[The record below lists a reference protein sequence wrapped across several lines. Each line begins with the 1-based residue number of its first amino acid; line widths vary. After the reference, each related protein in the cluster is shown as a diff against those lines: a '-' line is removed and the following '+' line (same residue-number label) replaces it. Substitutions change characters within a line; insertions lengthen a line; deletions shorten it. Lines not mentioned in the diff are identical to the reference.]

1 MKRYKK
7 YKDSGVQWIG
17 EIPEEWEKNKISRV
31 FRTIGSGGT
40 PDSNN
45 ELYYN
50 GNISWLNT
58 GDLNDDTIKYTNRKI
73 NDLAIKKFSTL
84 KLYPK
89 NSLVIAMYGAT
100 IGKLG
105 ITDIETTTNQACC
118 VLANP
123 IDMSIKYMYYWF
135 LAGREYIINLSQGGG
150 QPNISQQIIK
160 DLYFFKPSI
169 NEQTQIAAYLDHK
182 TSQLETIIS
191 KKEELIETL
200 NASRTKIISETVTK
214 GLDKNV
220 EMKDSGVE
228 WIGEIPR
235 HWEVNRLKFICDI
248 NPQKSEVRLSK
259 SSKVSFIPM
268 ENISLNTL
276 NLDTEKELREVYG
289 GYTYFRDGDII
300 FAKVTPCFENGN
312 MSIVRNLTNGVGFGS
327 TELNV
332 LRVNEKIIDRE
343 FLYYIIQSDKFKNQ
357 AIANMYGVAGLKR
370 ISTKFI
376 EDYHILLPSIN
387 EQKKII
393 EFLNIKI
400 EYIDKIISKTEEQIT
415 LLKKAKQK
423 LITEVV
429 TGKIDVTDL

>member
-1 MKRYKK
+1 MKRYKR
-7 YKDSGVQWIG
+7 YKDSGVEWIG
-17 EIPEEWEKNKISRV
+17 EIPEEWEVKKIKHLSQVKRGASPRPIDDMRYFDENGEYAWVRISDVTNSKVNLNYTEQRLSKLGASKSVKLNQNSIFISICATVGKPIISNIKCCIHDGFVYFPEYKRSNK
-31 FRTIGSGGT
+31 F
-40 PDSNN
+40 
-45 ELYYN
+45 LYYIFESKKPYEGLGKMGTQLN
-50 GNISWLNT
+50 LNTETVGNIFIPFMN
-58 GDLNDDTIKYTNRKI
+58 KKEEE
-73 NDLAIKKFSTL
+73 AIVS
-84 KLYPK
+84 
-89 NSLVIAMYGAT
+89 
-100 IGKLG
+100 
-105 ITDIETTTNQACC
+105 
-118 VLANP
+118 
-123 IDMSIKYMYYWF
+123 
-135 LAGREYIINLSQGGG
+135 
-150 QPNISQQIIK
+150 
-160 DLYFFKPSI
+160 
-169 NEQTQIAAYLDHK
+169 YLDHK
-182 TSQLETIIS
+182 TSQLEALIS
-191 KKEELIETL
+191 KKQELIETL
-200 NASRTKIISETVTK
+200 KASRTKLISETVTK
-214 GLDKNV
+214 GLDKDV

>member
-228 WIGEIPR
+228 WIGEIPKEWKVKKFKHIGESIIGLTYSPDDIKDEGTLVLR
-235 HWEVNRLKFICDI
+235 STNIQNGKIDLASRVNVSKKIPNKLITRENDVLICARNGSKSLIGKCGYIDTLSKGITFGAFTLVFRCKLGKFIYYVLNADI
-248 NPQKSEVRLSK
+248 FKSQLSNVFTTTINQLTVNNFNNMFLIVPSEDEIK
-259 SSKVSFIPM
+259 GIATYLDYKTSQID
-268 ENISLNTL
+268 NLIS
-276 NLDTEKELREVYG
+276 
-289 GYTYFRDGDII
+289 
-300 FAKVTPCFENGN
+300 
-312 MSIVRNLTNGVGFGS
+312 
-327 TELNV
+327 
-332 LRVNEKIIDRE
+332 
-343 FLYYIIQSDKFKNQ
+343 
-357 AIANMYGVAGLKR
+357 
-370 ISTKFI
+370 
-376 EDYHILLPSIN
+376 
-387 EQKKII
+387 
-393 EFLNIKI
+393 KI
-400 EYIDKIISKTEEQIT
+400 EKQIT
-415 LLKKAKQK
+415 LLKKAKEK

-429 TGKIDVTDL
+429 TGKINVTDL